1 MRADKLQT
9 NSYKTGR
16 RGLRAAVCLLL
27 GAGILMLSWRLRAGG
42 TLPFHIS
49 GSTATPAVRV
59 SASPQRTE
67 AEISLSARTWYALQ
81 LGAFTQEAS
90 ARQLAQEYIARGAAG
105 YVHRDTQ
112 AFRVLAA
119 AYPTRAEAQIVQTRL
134 SAQNVAV
141 YIHTFSQPA
150 LSLRAQG
157 EEMQVQ
163 AVQDALLYL
172 DALPDKLCT
181 LFCALDSH
189 DTDEAA
195 ARSALQSEGVTCA
208 QLRKKLASAFHSKL
222 PDALAPLDT
231 LLSDLAAA
239 GEAIQNE
246 TGAAR
251 IGAALKHCQLTA
263 AVGMMEFCLSLQAP

>member
-9 NSYKTGR
+9 NNYKTGG
-16 RGLRAAVCLLL
+16 RGLRAAIFLLL
-27 GAGILMLSWRLRAGG
+27 GAAIISLSWHLRAGG
-42 TLPFHIS
+42 ALPFNIS
-49 GSTATPAVRV
+49 SSTATPAVRV
-59 SASPQRTE
+59 SASPQRTQSD
-67 AEISLSARTWYALQ
+67 ISLSARTWYALQ

-90 ARQLAQEYIARGAAG
+90 ARQLAQEFVSRGAAG
-105 YVHRDTQ
+105 FVHQDAQ

-134 SAQNVAV
+134 ASQNVAV
-141 YIHTFSQPA
+141 YIHAFSQPA

-157 EEMQVQ
+157 EDAQVQ
-163 AVQDALLYL
+163 AVQDALVYL

-189 DTDEAA
+189 DTDEAS
-195 ARSALQSEGVTCA
+195 ARCALQSEGVTCA
-208 QLRKKLASAFHSKL
+208 QLRKKLSSAFHGKL
-222 PDALAPLDT
+222 PDTLVPLDA
-231 LLSDLAAA
+231 LLCDLAAA

-251 IGAALKHCQLTA
+251 IGAALKRCQLTA
-263 AVGMMEFCLSLQAP
+263 AVGMMEFCLSLQAF